1 MLSKLIEPSR
11 PQLFGYLD
19 AYKQRLSV
27 LARSCSLKWKE
38 DQADMEAFN
47 LFDTVKDDPE
57 KIVDDHCP
65 NTTVGF
71 QSTGEGGSIIPPPIG
86 GLLSRS

>member
-1 MLSKLIEPSR
+1 MLTNKGC
-11 PQLFGYLD
+11 QYWLD
-19 AYKQRLSV
+19 
-27 LARSCSLKWKE
+27 LAHSSGKE

-65 NTTVGF
+65 NTIVGF

-86 GLLSRS
+86 GLPLVSPFDHQQ